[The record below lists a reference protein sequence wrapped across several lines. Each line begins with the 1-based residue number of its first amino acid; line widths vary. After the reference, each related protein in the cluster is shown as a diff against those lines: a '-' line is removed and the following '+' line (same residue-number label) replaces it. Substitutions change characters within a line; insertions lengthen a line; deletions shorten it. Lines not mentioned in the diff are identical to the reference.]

1 MCQSN
6 AYLLKDGEKELI
18 MEDVSLVKPEKD
30 DMLVLTGL
38 LGEEKK
44 IKARIKELLLTD
56 HEIIFE
62 EV

>member
-6 AYLLKDGEKELI
+6 AYLLKDGNKELI
-18 MEDVSLVKPEKD
+18 MEDVSQVIPGED
-30 DMLVLTGL
+30 NMLVLTGL

-56 HEIIFE
+56 HQIIFE